1 MENFKMEMM
10 FLIVKLAYA
19 SVTIPE
25 KYPAEQ
31 CKSIAAEINNSRYE
45 AICIPAPKPNS
56 LVDLTKCIQDNTI
69 AIRCPANGAK

>member
-31 CKSIAAEINNSRYE
+31 CKSVAAEINNSRYE
-45 AICIPAPKPNS
+45 AICIPAPRIKDQSQFP
-56 LVDLTKCIQDNTI
+56 I
-69 AIRCPANGAK
+69 PAVKEYPQGYGK